1 MIGAVQVTTKGL
13 TKIYEPDIVGIQ
25 NIDLEIRTGP
35 FGLLGPNGAGKTTL
49 MRVLATLL
57 APTEGTATIKTYD
70 IRTDQVAI
78 RRMLGYLPEQ
88 FGLYPNLTAWEFLD
102 YLAIL
107 HGIRDARM
115 RRQRIE
121 RALSLVNLLE
131 VANRK
136 LGTFSHGMRQRVG
149 IAQGLLHDPQLLILD
164 EPTAGLDPEQRVRF
178 RGLLSELS
186 GDRLVI
192 LSTHIVGDVE
202 AICRDMA
209 IIHNGQVVIHAS
221 PQHLTKSIAGKVWV
235 VTVPETALSEMERRY
250 QVMGIVRQED
260 GLALRLLA
268 DEPPAG
274 AEPTVAT
281 LEDAY
286 LYYTRSESP
295 PQHSKPSAIE
305 PMVPSLS
312 VAKKGRTREGSNG

>member
-1 MIGAVQVTTKGL
+1 MQKATRVKDLVQVTTKGL
-13 TKIYEPDIVGIQ
+13 TKIYAPDIVGIQ
-25 NIDLEIRTGP
+25 KIDLEIRTSP

-49 MRVLATLL
+49 MRILATLL
-57 APTEGTATIKTYD
+57 VPTEGTATINGHD
-70 IRTDQVAI
+70 IHTEQAAI
-78 RRMLGYLPEQ
+78 RGMLGYLPEQ
-88 FGLYPNLTAWEFLD
+88 FGLYLNLTAWEFLD

-107 HGIRDARM
+107 HSIRDGAT

-121 RALSLVNLLE
+121 RALSLVHLLE

-149 IAQGLLHDPQLLILD
+149 IAQALLHDPQLLILD
-164 EPTAGLDPEQRVRF
+164 EPTAGLDPEQRARF

-209 IIHNGQVVIHAS
+209 IIHNGQVVIHSS
-221 PQHLTKSIAGKVWV
+221 PQHLIEGIAGKVWV
-235 VTVPETALSEMERRY
+235 MTVPETALSEMERRY
-250 QVMGIVRQED
+250 QVIGIARQED

-274 AEPTVAT
+274 AQPIAAT

-286 LYYTRSESP
+286 LYYG
-295 PQHSKPSAIE
+295 SKGST
-305 PMVPSLS
+305 
-312 VAKKGRTREGSNG
+312 GEGSNE

>member
-1 MIGAVQVTTKGL
+1 MPNTTRVIGAVQVRTAGL
-13 TKIYEPDIVGIQ
+13 TKIYPPDIVGIQ
-25 NIDLEIRTGP
+25 KIDLEIRKSP

-49 MRVLATLL
+49 MRVLVTLL
-57 APTEGTATIKTYD
+57 APTEGTATINGYD
-70 IRTDQVAI
+70 IRTDQAAI

-88 FGLYPNLTAWEFLD
+88 FGLYLDLTAWEFLD

-107 HGIRDARM
+107 HGIRDAAT
-115 RRQRIE
+115 RRQQIE
-121 RALSLVNLLE
+121 RALSLVHLLE
-131 VANRK
+131 VADRR

-149 IAQGLLHDPQLLILD
+149 IAQALLHDPPLLILD
-164 EPTAGLDPEQRVRF
+164 EPTAGLDPEQRARF

-209 IIHNGQVVIHAS
+209 IIHNGQVVIHTS
-221 PQHLTKSIAGKVWV
+221 PQHLIEGIAGKVWV
-235 VTVPETALSEMERRY
+235 MTVPETALSEMERRY
-250 QVMGIVRQED
+250 QVIAIARRED

-268 DEPPAG
+268 DESPAG
-274 AEPTVAT
+274 AEPIVAT

-286 LYYTRSESP
+286 LHY
-295 PQHSKPSAIE
+295 I
-305 PMVPSLS
+305 
-312 VAKKGRTREGSNG
+312 TRESSGERTNA